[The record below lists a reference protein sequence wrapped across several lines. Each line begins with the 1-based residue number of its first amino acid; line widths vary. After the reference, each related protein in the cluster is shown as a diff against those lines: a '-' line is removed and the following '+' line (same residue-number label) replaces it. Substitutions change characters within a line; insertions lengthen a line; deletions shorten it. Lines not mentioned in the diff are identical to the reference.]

1 MLNFMEGYKL
11 INGICQI
18 GAVAAVTTDRISLKH
33 AQKCWIVVSLHE
45 NAAGCTLVPMRSVA
59 VGTAGVVLV
68 NPVPIWINLDTD
80 TTDTLVRQADAVNYS
95 VAAGTHVPKMVV
107 FEIDPSS
114 LATEALPNT
123 QDCIYLV
130 TGSLAAT
137 DAVSVLFVVS
147 PRYPQATAPSM
158 IVD

>member
-18 GAVAAVTTDRISLKH
+18 GAVAAVTTDTISLKH

-45 NAAGCTLVPMRSVA
+45 AAAGCLLAPYRTTA
-59 VGTAGVVLV
+59 VGTAGEVIV
-68 NPVPIWINLDTD
+68 NPVPIWVNADTD
-80 TTDTLVRQADAVNYS
+80 TSDTLMREATDAVNYTT
-95 VAAGTHVPKMVV
+95 AGTHVPKMVV
-107 FEIDPSS
+107 FEIEPSS
-114 LATEALPNT
+114 LNT
-123 QDCIYLV
+123 TTNTFDCIYLV

-158 IVD
+158 ITD

>member
-1 MLNFMEGYKL
+1 MLNFMESYKL

-18 GAVAAVTTDRISLKH
+18 GAVAAVTTDTISLKH

-45 NAAGCTLVPMRSVA
+45 NAAGCTLVPMRTVA

-68 NPVPIWINLDTD
+68 NPVPIWVNANTD
-80 TTDTLVRQADAVNYS
+80 LTDTLVRETTDAVNYTT
-95 VAAGTHVPKMVV
+95 AGTHVPKMVV

-137 DAVSVLFVVS
+137 DAVSVLFVVQ

>member
-18 GAVAAVTTDRISLKH
+18 GAVAAVTTDTISLKH
-33 AQKCWIVVSLHE
+33 AQKCWIVVSIHE
-45 NAAGCTLVPMRSVA
+45 AGAGCVLAPYRTTA
-59 VGTAGVVLV
+59 VGTAGVVIA
-68 NPVPIWINLDTD
+68 NAVPIWVNANTD
-80 TTDTLVRQADAVNYS
+80 ATDTLVREATDAVNYTT
-95 VAAGTHVPKMVV
+95 AADHVPKMVV

-114 LATEALPNT
+114 LATT
-123 QDCIYLV
+123 TTTYDCIYLV

>member
-1 MLNFMEGYKL
+1 MLNFMESYKL

-18 GAVAAVTTDRISLKH
+18 GAVAAVTTDAISLKH
-33 AQKCWIVVSLHE
+33 AQKVWIVVSLHE
-45 NAAGCTLVPMRSVA
+45 NAAGCTLTPMRTTA
-59 VGTAGVVLV
+59 VGTGGVVLV
-68 NPVPIWINLDTD
+68 NTVPIWVNANTD
-80 TTDTLVRQADAVNYS
+80 LTDTLVRDTDAVNYAT
-95 VAAGTHVPKMVV
+95 AATHVPKMVV